1 MILLNEYDKTQLKKG
16 TILILDIDYNEFEKK
31 CIDIFKDGFQNPI
44 ITTKVGKTIFKSPKF
59 VFIWDDKPNN
69 LKLQQKMIELSIKNI
84 LRINKVKT
92 DCNILIQ
99 LSKQA
104 YEYLH
109 NHTRYIKFKFGN
121 ISEQREIS
129 GKFKL
134 NFENNNTFILDV
146 DELSVQKGE
155 KESAEFI
162 QSFGTFHTHP
172 YDAYKKYNVCIA
184 WPSADDYISFLYM
197 YGLCYSGF
205 HIVSTLEGIYVISLK
220 KNINPEKIIKDFKKI
235 KKNIEYH
242 HGVDYPETDN
252 YCNIEDEKIN
262 LKKIKKYVKRINNK
276 GKFNLVFILWKDC
289 MKPFSLK
296 YSNIDQNCLLS
307 TEQADFLKKIK
318 K

>member
-1 MILLNEYDKTQLKKG
+1 MIVLNEYDKTQLKKG
-16 TILILDIDYNEFEKK
+16 TILILDIDHHNFEKK
-31 CIDIFKDGFQNPI
+31 CMDILKDGFRNPI
-44 ITTKVGKTIFKSPKF
+44 ITTKVGKTIFTSPKF
-59 VFIWDDKPNN
+59 VFIWDDIPNN

-104 YEYLH
+104 YDYLH

-121 ISEQREIS
+121 VSEQREIS
-129 GKFKL
+129 GKFKI
-134 NFENNNTFILDV
+134 NYENENNFILDV
-146 DELSVQKGE
+146 DELSVNTGE
-155 KESAEFI
+155 KESASFV

-172 YDAYKKYNVCIA
+172 YDAYKKHDVCIA
-184 WPSADDYISFLYM
+184 WPSADDYIAFLYM
-197 YGLCYSGF
+197 YGLCYTGF

-220 KNINPEKIIKDFKKI
+220 KYINPEKVIKDFKNI

-252 YCNIEDEKIN
+252 YCNIEDGTIN
-262 LKKIKKYVKRINNK
+262 MKKIKKYVKRINKK
-276 GKFNLVFILWKDC
+276 GKFNIVFILWKDC

-296 YSNIDQNCLLS
+296 YSNVKQNCLIS
-307 TEQADFLKKIK
+307 TEQADFLKKMRN
-318 K
+318 